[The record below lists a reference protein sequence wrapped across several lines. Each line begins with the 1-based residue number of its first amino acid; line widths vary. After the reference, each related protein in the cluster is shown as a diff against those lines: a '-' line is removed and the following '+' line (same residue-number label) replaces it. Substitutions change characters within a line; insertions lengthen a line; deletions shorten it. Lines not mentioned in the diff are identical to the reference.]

1 MSQYFPEQYACSGRN
16 VKVELDLICYATNDN
31 LKGATDIDTSMLS
44 SKIDLNGLKAKV
56 DNLVVDKLK
65 TFPADL
71 SKLSKVVENDVV
83 KNCI

>member
-16 VKVELDLICYATNDN
+16 VKVELDLICYATN